1 MAVSGR
7 PYLRTLIISC
17 LIIQMN
23 HCELDWHVRWF
34 VPLYKLIDSWNI
46 IYTFVGHI
54 DRNMPELAYLL
65 TEVERK
71 YGRRIATTTD
81 FESLSVVIEHH
92 IGEHISSSTLKR
104 LWGYVSLNPT
114 PRVATLDVLSRFIG
128 HRDFRAFCKYLKDA
142 QIYASNFFTSKYQ
155 TVAELKPDTVVHIGW
170 APNRLVKMKY
180 IGNHQFEVIS
190 SENSQL
196 RPGDLFELS
205 EIIVGYPLFIS
216 RILRNG
222 AYTPSYVAGQIDG
235 INLLKVET
243 E

>member
-7 PYLRTLIISC
+7 PYLRTLIVSC

-128 HRDFRAFCKYLKDA
+128 HRDFRAFCKYLKGA

-196 RPGDLFELS
+196 REGDLFELS

>member
-1 MAVSGR
+1 MNLMYPSAR
-7 PYLRTLIISC
+7 RT
-17 LIIQMN
+17 
-23 HCELDWHVRWF
+23 F
-34 VPLYKLIDSWNI
+34 VLNDKFH
-46 IYTFVGHI
+46 TFVGQI

-65 TEVERK
+65 TEVEKK

-81 FESLSVVIEHH
+81 FESLSVVIEHQ
-92 IGEHISSSTLKR
+92 IGELISSSTLKR

-128 HRDFRAFCKYLKDA
+128 HRDFKAFCNYLKDS
-142 QIYASNFFTSKYQ
+142 QVYASNFFTSRCQ
-155 TVAELKPDTVVHIGW
+155 TVAELQSETIVQVGW
-170 APNRLVKMKY
+170 APNRLVKMLY
-180 IGNHQFEVIS
+180 LGNYQFEVIS

-196 RPGDLFELS
+196 MVGDRFELS

-243 E
+243 A